1 MCFETGEA
9 ETDFHDEEIVNKL
22 PCNMNHATYEEGTIY
37 SKIENPKEI
46 NYCLKALV
54 CNLCKRGFVEAST
67 KPSVKKP
74 VFGCKNVICSN
85 GSYLCKVA
93 VCFSCFKQK
102 ELALIAAAADG
113 KENINNTKRV
123 RKPPPSKDI
132 GVVKE
137 L

>member
-1 MCFETGEA
+1 MFFETGEA
-9 ETDFHDEEIVNKL
+9 QTDFHDEEIFDKL

-54 CNLCKRGFVEAST
+54 CNSCKRGFVEASM

-85 GSYLCKVA
+85 GSYICKVA

-102 ELALIAAAADG
+102 EWAFIAAAVDG
-113 KENINNTKRV
+113 KENF
-123 RKPPPSKDI
+123 
-132 GVVKE
+132 
-137 L
+137 

>member
-54 CNLCKRGFVEAST
+54 CNL
-67 KPSVKKP
+67 
-74 VFGCKNVICSN
+74 
-85 GSYLCKVA
+85 
-93 VCFSCFKQK
+93 
-102 ELALIAAAADG
+102 
-113 KENINNTKRV
+113 
-123 RKPPPSKDI
+123 
-132 GVVKE
+132 
-137 L
+137 